1 MEQKPIKY
9 SIMKTQFLN
18 TAFSLFLLTA
28 ILSCKKSE
36 TTGSYDQVSSSASD
50 SSQISD
56 SISSVATLQVKDKQF
71 VKSAEVNMEVKDVY
85 DATVSLEKSLKELG
99 GFVISSHLNSNMIS
113 EKTFTIS
120 DEKAMLVRK
129 FQTENK
135 MEVRIPTLKLAD
147 FLQIINDK
155 KVFLNSRVILAEDVT
170 ANIKLSKLEA
180 ERNSNTEKNIS
191 QLNLTKDKVNMTNE
205 NQSEKNYQKVAN
217 FDMKDQL
224 EYSTVQIFLKEP
236 QVRVAQIPVANI
248 ENTDNQFQYNFFYD
262 AKNSVVEGFYL
273 IQNIILGL
281 IKIWP
286 LLLIGFLVT
295 FIYRNRKNKSKKNIE

>member
-1 MEQKPIKY
+1 
-9 SIMKTQFLN
+9 MKTQFFN
-18 TAFSLFLLTA
+18 IAFSFFLLSS
-28 ILSCKKSE
+28 ISSCKKSE

-56 SISSVATLQVKDKQF
+56 SISSVANLQVKDKQF

-85 DATVSLEKSLKELG
+85 DATISLEKSLKELG
-99 GFVISSHLNSNMIS
+99 GFVISSDFNSNMIS
-113 EKTFTIS
+113 EKTFAIS

-135 MEVRIPTLKLAD
+135 MEVRIPTPRLGD

-155 KVFLNSRVILAEDVT
+155 KVYLNSRVIHAEDVT
-170 ANIKLSKLEA
+170 ANIKLAKLEA
-180 ERNSNTEKNIS
+180 ERNSNTGKNIS
-191 QLNLTKDKVNMTNE
+191 KLNLTKDKVTMINE
-205 NQSEKNYQKVAN
+205 NQSENNYQKVAD

-224 EYSTVQIFLKEP
+224 EYSTVQILLTEP

-248 ENTDNQFQYNFFYD
+248 ENADNQFQYNFFYD

-273 IQNIILGL
+273 IQNIFLGL

-286 LLLIGFLVT
+286 LLLIGILVT
-295 FIYRNRKNKSKKNIE
+295 LVYRKRENRFIIVNNS

>member
-1 MEQKPIKY
+1 
-9 SIMKTQFLN
+9 MKTQFFN
-18 TAFSLFLLTA
+18 IAFSFFLLSS

-56 SISSVATLQVKDKQF
+56 SISSVANLQVKDKQF

-85 DATVSLEKSLKELG
+85 DATISLEKSLKELG
-99 GFVISSHLNSNMIS
+99 GFVISSDFNSNMIS
-113 EKTFTIS
+113 EKTFAIS

-135 MEVRIPTLKLAD
+135 MEVRIPTPRLGD

-155 KVFLNSRVILAEDVT
+155 KVYLNSRVIHAEDVT
-170 ANIKLSKLEA
+170 ANIKLAKLEA
-180 ERNSNTEKNIS
+180 ERNSNMGKNIS
-191 QLNLTKDKVNMTNE
+191 KLNLTKDKVAMTNE
-205 NQSEKNYQKVAN
+205 NQSENNYQKVAD

-224 EYSTVQIFLKEP
+224 EYSTVQILLTEP

-248 ENTDNQFQYNFFYD
+248 ENADNQFQYNFFYD

-273 IQNIILGL
+273 IQNIFLGL

-286 LLLIGFLVT
+286 LLLIGILVT
-295 FIYRNRKNKSKKNIE
+295 LVYRKRKNNSKKSFE

>member
-1 MEQKPIKY
+1 
-9 SIMKTQFLN
+9 MKTQFFN
-18 TAFSLFLLTA
+18 IAFSFFLLSS

-56 SISSVATLQVKDKQF
+56 SISSVANLQVKDKQF

-85 DATVSLEKSLKELG
+85 DATISLEKSLKELG
-99 GFVISSHLNSNMIS
+99 GFVISSDLNSNMIS
-113 EKTFTIS
+113 EKTFAIS

-129 FQTENK
+129 FQTGNK
-135 MEVRIPTLKLAD
+135 MEVRIPTPRLGD

-155 KVFLNSRVILAEDVT
+155 KVYLNSRVIHAEDVT
-170 ANIKLSKLEA
+170 ANIKLAKLEA
-180 ERNSNTEKNIS
+180 ERNSNTGKNIS
-191 QLNLTKDKVNMTNE
+191 KLNLTKDKVTMTNE
-205 NQSEKNYQKVAN
+205 NQSENNYQKVSD
-217 FDMKDQL
+217 FDIKDQL
-224 EYSTVQIFLKEP
+224 EYSTVQILLTEP

-248 ENTDNQFQYNFFYD
+248 ENADNQFQYNFFYD

-273 IQNIILGL
+273 IQNIFLGL

-286 LLLIGFLVT
+286 LLLIGILVT
-295 FIYRNRKNKSKKNIE
+295 LVYRKRKNNSKKSFE

>member
-1 MEQKPIKY
+1 
-9 SIMKTQFLN
+9 MKTQFFN
-18 TAFSLFLLTA
+18 IAFSFFLLSS

-36 TTGSYDQVSSSASD
+36 TTGSYDQVSSSVSD

-56 SISSVATLQVKDKQF
+56 SISSVANLQVKDKQF

-85 DATVSLEKSLKELG
+85 DATISLEKSLKELG
-99 GFVISSHLNSNMIS
+99 GFVISSDLNSNMIS
-113 EKTFTIS
+113 EKTFAIS

-135 MEVRIPTLKLAD
+135 MEVRIPTPRLGD

-155 KVFLNSRVILAEDVT
+155 KVYLNSRVIHAEDVT
-170 ANIKLSKLEA
+170 ANIKLAKLEA
-180 ERNSNTEKNIS
+180 ERNSNTGKNIS
-191 QLNLTKDKVNMTNE
+191 KLNLTKDKVTMTNE
-205 NQSEKNYQKVAN
+205 NQSENNYQKVAD

-224 EYSTVQIFLKEP
+224 EYSTVQILLTEP

-248 ENTDNQFQYNFFYD
+248 ENADNQFQYNFFYD

-273 IQNIILGL
+273 IQNIFLGL

-286 LLLIGFLVT
+286 LLLIGILVT
-295 FIYRNRKNKSKKNIE
+295 LVYRKRKNNSKKSFE

>member
-1 MEQKPIKY
+1 MT
-9 SIMKTQFLN
+9 TQFFN
-18 TAFSLFLLTA
+18 IAFSFFLLSS

-36 TTGSYDQVSSSASD
+36 TTGSYDQVSSSVSD

-56 SISSVATLQVKDKQF
+56 SISSVANLQVKDKQF

-85 DATVSLEKSLKELG
+85 DATISLEKSLKKLG
-99 GFVISSHLNSNMIS
+99 GFVISSDLNTNMIS
-113 EKTFTIS
+113 EKTFAIS

-135 MEVRIPTLKLAD
+135 MEVRIPTPRLGD

-155 KVFLNSRVILAEDVT
+155 KVYLNSRVIHAEDVT

-180 ERNSNTEKNIS
+180 ERNSNTGKNIS
-191 QLNLTKDKVNMTNE
+191 KLNLTKDKVTMTNE
-205 NQSEKNYQKVAN
+205 NQSENNYQKVAD

-224 EYSTVQIFLKEP
+224 EYSTVQILLTEP

-248 ENTDNQFQYNFFYD
+248 EHADNQFQYNFFYN

-273 IQNIILGL
+273 IQNIFLGL

-286 LLLIGFLVT
+286 LLLIGILVT
-295 FIYRNRKNKSKKNIE
+295 LVYRKRKNNSKKSFE

>member
-1 MEQKPIKY
+1 MT
-9 SIMKTQFLN
+9 TQFFN
-18 TAFSLFLLTA
+18 IAFSFFLLSS

-36 TTGSYDQVSSSASD
+36 TTGSYDQVSSSVSD

-56 SISSVATLQVKDKQF
+56 SISSVANLQVKDKQF

-85 DATVSLEKSLKELG
+85 DATISLEKSLKKLG
-99 GFVISSHLNSNMIS
+99 GFVISSDLNSIMIS
-113 EKTFTIS
+113 EKTFAIS

-135 MEVRIPTLKLAD
+135 MEARIPTPRLGD

-155 KVFLNSRVILAEDVT
+155 KVYLNSRVIHAEDVT
-170 ANIKLSKLEA
+170 ANIKLAKLEA
-180 ERNSNTEKNIS
+180 ERNSNTGKNIS
-191 QLNLTKDKVNMTNE
+191 KLNLTKDKVTMTNE
-205 NQSEKNYQKVAN
+205 NQSENNYQKVAD

-224 EYSTVQIFLKEP
+224 EYSTVQILLTEP

-248 ENTDNQFQYNFFYD
+248 EHADNQFQYNFFYN

-273 IQNIILGL
+273 IQNIFLGL

-286 LLLIGFLVT
+286 LLLIGILVT
-295 FIYRNRKNKSKKNIE
+295 LVYRKRKNNSKKSSE

>member
-1 MEQKPIKY
+1 
-9 SIMKTQFLN
+9 MKTQFFN
-18 TAFSLFLLTA
+18 IAFSFFLLSS

-36 TTGSYDQVSSSASD
+36 TTGSYDQVSSSTSD

-56 SISSVATLQVKDKQF
+56 SISSVANLQVKDKQF

-85 DATVSLEKSLKELG
+85 DATISLEKSLKELG
-99 GFVISSHLNSNMIS
+99 GFVISSDFNSNMIS
-113 EKTFTIS
+113 EKTFAIS

-135 MEVRIPTLKLAD
+135 MEVRIPTPRLGD

-155 KVFLNSRVILAEDVT
+155 KVYLNSRVIHAEDVT
-170 ANIKLSKLEA
+170 ANIKLAKLEA
-180 ERNSNTEKNIS
+180 ERNSNTGKNIS
-191 QLNLTKDKVNMTNE
+191 KLNLTKDKVTMINE
-205 NQSEKNYQKVAN
+205 NQSENTYQKVAD

-224 EYSTVQIFLKEP
+224 EYSTVQILLTEP

-248 ENTDNQFQYNFFYD
+248 ENADNQFQYNFFYD

-273 IQNIILGL
+273 IQNIFLGL

-286 LLLIGFLVT
+286 LLLIGILVT
-295 FIYRNRKNKSKKNIE
+295 LVYRKRKNNSKKSFE